1 MEKDYTV
8 STINQANKET
18 PCFKTSSNG
27 VFAIVF
33 AVDVCFGLPPNE
45 SCYDV
50 IEMGNHSSTC
60 LQLQELSPFPKI
72 ARRVPR
78 CRLFQRYIDIF
89 FVCRESVFMSDSKDS
104 VDNFM
109 ARCSICYEWFHKKC
123 MSISKKVF
131 SSEDEH
137 KKWKCSNC

>member
-1 MEKDYTV
+1 MGTTADMMKQFYMARISLRDMEIDYSV
-8 STINQANKET
+8 STINQ
-18 PCFKTSSNG
+18 
-27 VFAIVF
+27 
-33 AVDVCFGLPPNE
+33 
-45 SCYDV
+45 
-50 IEMGNHSSTC
+50 
-60 LQLQELSPFPKI
+60 ELLPFPKI
-72 ARRVPR
+72 SRRVAR
-78 CRLFQRYIDIF
+78 CRFFQRYIDIF
-89 FVCRESVFMSDSKDS
+89 CVCRQNFFMSDTKDS